1 MQGLVLNLNATYF
14 FYRIPYNSLL
24 MDSLPFPPKTSI
36 VGMLGAAIGWDEETF
51 IENIPKFKYGLI
63 IENQGE
69 RLKETATIFKNKNS
83 PKYPITKNMYY
94 KANYRV
100 FVEAEDE
107 KLLEKAY
114 LAMQDPKYAITLG
127 DSDNIFYPKDKDY
140 INPVEYSEGNARSVR
155 CILPSDVFMKNKG
168 YEKISDIISPPAA
181 YKVPVNFNG
190 TGKNRHSVYAT
201 VYSYSG
207 ISVKFNDDIKVDF
220 FEGEPVYLF

>member
-36 VGMLGAAIGWDEETF
+36 VGMFGAAIGWDEEMF

-63 IENQGE
+63 IENPGE
-69 RLKETATIFKNKNS
+69 RVKETVAIFKNKDS
-83 PKYPITKNMYY
+83 PTYPITKNIYY
-94 KANYRV
+94 KASYRV
-100 FVEAEDE
+100 FVGAEDE
-107 KLLEKAY
+107 KLLEEAY
-114 LAMQDPKYAITLG
+114 QAMKDPKYAITLG

-140 INPVEYSEGNARSVR
+140 IKLVEYSEGNARSVR

-168 YEKISDIISPPAA
+168 YEKISDVISPPTA

-190 TGKNRHSVYAT
+190 TGKKRRAVYAT

-207 ISVKFNDDIKVDF
+207 ISVKFNDDIKVYF

>member
-100 FVEAEDE
+100 FVGAEDE
-107 KLLEKAY
+107 KLLGKAY